1 LAAQPDAAGTSDWP
15 AESWLPG
22 ERAEGR
28 LPGERAEG
36 WLPGAVQ
43 REAWRDRLLP
53 PVEQVRPGLWSIP
66 VPWPGSP
73 LRYTLA
79 YLLDFRGGVALVDT
93 GWPTGPGWA
102 ALADGVRRAGHDVTE
117 IRHVLVTH
125 AHADHLGM
133 AGQVREVSG
142 ALVGM
147 HQAEAATLARP
158 AGPAWRSR
166 LGEWLRS
173 RGAPPDQA
181 AEILDVLA
189 GAVQRHARLAKPDF
203 EIEHD
208 SRPLGAGTA
217 IRAVWTPGHT
227 PGHLCFYDEQQDLLL
242 TGDHVLPRIT
252 SHIGLPPG
260 AEGDPLG
267 DYQASLRALA
277 RYRPAEVLP
286 AHEYRFADLSARIDA
301 LLRHHRTRLAEI
313 EHAVACDPG
322 LSTWAVAEA
331 LTWSRGWEGTRGGAR
346 QNAVSE
352 TWAHLVHL
360 RGRQRI
366 VDQGRGLDSWVPGP
380 RCSAAD

>member
-217 IRAVWTPGHT
+217 IRAVWTPGYT